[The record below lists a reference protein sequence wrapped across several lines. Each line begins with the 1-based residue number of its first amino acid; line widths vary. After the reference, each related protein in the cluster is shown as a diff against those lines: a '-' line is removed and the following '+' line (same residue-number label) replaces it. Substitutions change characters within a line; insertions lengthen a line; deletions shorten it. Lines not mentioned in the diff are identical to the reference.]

1 MDIKLRKISENIYEI
16 PQEKGMNVPVR
27 VYANDKLIEKMKE
40 DKTLIQGKNVASL
53 PGIQKYSIVMPDG
66 HEGYGFPVGGVAAF
80 DINEGIISPGGI
92 GYDIN
97 CGVRLLRTNLKYEE
111 IKPKLK
117 EIVNEIFRNVP
128 AGVGETGKI
137 VLSPGQF
144 KDAVEEGL
152 EWSYREGYAWK
163 EDLEHVESYGRLKD
177 ASIENVSDLA
187 IRRGIDQ
194 LGTIGSGN
202 HFIEIQLVDRIFDK
216 DIANKLGIYE
226 EGQVTVLIHTGSRG
240 FGHQIASDYI
250 DLGLK
255 KYREEINKLPDKELV
270 YLPFQSDDG
279 NNYWKSM
286 SAAAN
291 FAWNNRQIIT
301 YFIRKSFQK
310 VYNHPVED
318 IGLNVIY
325 DVAHNIAKIEEHKVD
340 GKKKKLIVHRKGA
353 TRAFPPGS
361 EELVEDYRKIGQP
374 VLIPGSMGTASYVLI
389 GSEKSMELSFGSSAH
404 GAGRNMSRA
413 AARRSFNYNEIIK
426 NLEERGIY
434 VKSTTKE
441 GVVEEVPEAYKNV
454 DEVVKVTDE
463 LGISKMVVRL
473 RPIAVIKG

>member
-202 HFIEIQLVDRIFDK
+202 HFIEIQIVDKIFDK

>member
-27 VYANDKLIEKMKE
+27 IYANDKLIEKMRE

-177 ASIENVSDLA
+177 ASIEYISDLA

-202 HFIEIQLVDRIFDK
+202 HFIEIQIVDKIFDK

-270 YLPFQSDDG
+270 YLPFQSEDG

-340 GKKKKLIVHRKGA
+340 GKKKKLVVHRKGA
-353 TRAFPPGS
+353 TRAFPSGS
-361 EELVEDYRKIGQP
+361 EELVEDYRNIGQP

-426 NLEERGIY
+426 NLEEKGIY

>member
-27 VYANDKLIEKMKE
+27 IYANDRLIEKMKE

-144 KDAVEEGL
+144 KDSVEEGL

-270 YLPFQSDDG
+270 YLLFQSDDG

>member
-27 VYANDKLIEKMKE
+27 VYANDKLIEKMRD

-53 PGIQKYSIVMPDG
+53 SGIQKYSIVMPDG

-80 DINEGIISPGGI
+80 DISEGIISPGGI

-111 IKPKLK
+111 IKSKLK

-137 VLSPGQF
+137 VLSAGQF

-177 ASIENVSDLA
+177 ASIENISDLS

-202 HFIEIQLVDRIFDK
+202 HFIEIQIVDKIFDK

-226 EGQVTVLIHTGSRG
+226 EGQVTILIHTGSRG

-270 YLPFQSDDG
+270 YLPFQSEDG

-310 VYNHPVED
+310 VYNHSIED
-318 IGLNVIY
+318 IGLNIVY
-325 DVAHNIAKIEEHKVD
+325 DVAHNIAKIEEYKVD
-340 GKKKKLIVHRKGA
+340 DKRKKLIVHRKGA

-374 VLIPGSMGTASYVLI
+374 VLIPGSMGTASYILI

-404 GAGRNMSRA
+404 GAGRNMSRTA
-413 AARRSFNYNEIIK
+413 AKRSFNYNEIIK

-463 LGISKMVVRL
+463 LSISKIVVRL

>member
-1 MDIKLRKISENIYEI
+1 MEIKLRKISENIYEI
-16 PQEKGMNVPVR
+16 PKEDNMNVPVR
-27 VYANDKLIEKMKE
+27 IYASDNLIEKMKQ
-40 DKTLIQGKNVASL
+40 DKTLIQGRNVATL
-53 PGIQKYSIVMPDG
+53 PGIQKYAVIMPDG

-117 EIVNEIFRNVP
+117 QIVDEIFRNVP

-137 VLSPGQF
+137 LLSPGQF
-144 KDAVEEGL
+144 REAVEEGL
-152 EWSYREGYAWK
+152 DWSYREGYAWK
-163 EDLEHVESYGRLKD
+163 EDLNHVESYGRLKD
-177 ASIENVSDLA
+177 ASIEYVSDLA

-194 LGTIGSGN
+194 LGTLGSGN
-202 HFIEIQLVDRIFDK
+202 HFLEIQVVDKIFDPE
-216 DIANKLGIYE
+216 IAKIMGIEE
-226 EGQVTVLIHTGSRG
+226 EGQVTILIHTGSRG

-250 DLGLK
+250 DLGMK
-255 KYREEINKLPDKELV
+255 KYRDIINKLPDRELV
-270 YLPFQSDDG
+270 YLPFQSEDG
-279 NNYWKSM
+279 QRYWKSM

-301 YFIRKSFQK
+301 YWVRKSFEK
-310 VYNHPVED
+310 VYNHPAED

-325 DVAHNIAKIEEHKVD
+325 DVAHNIAKIEEHKID
-340 GKKKKLIVHRKGA
+340 GKKKKVIVHRKGA
-353 TRAFPPGS
+353 TRAFPSGS
-361 EELVEDYRKIGQP
+361 EELVEEYRKIGQP
-374 VLIPGSMGTASYVLI
+374 VLIPGSMGTASYVLL
-389 GSEKSMELSFGSSAH
+389 GLDGSMELSFGSSAH
-404 GAGRNMSRA
+404 GAGRNLSRA
-413 AARRSFNYNEIIK
+413 AARRQFNYGNIIR
-426 NLEERGIY
+426 NLEEKGIL

-454 DEVVKVTDE
+454 DEVAKVTQD
-463 LGISKMVVRL
+463 LGISKIIVRL

>member
-27 VYANDKLIEKMKE
+27 VYANDKLIEKMRE

-177 ASIENVSDLA
+177 ASIEYISDLA

-202 HFIEIQLVDRIFDK
+202 HFIEIQIVDKIFDK

-226 EGQVTVLIHTGSRG
+226 EGQVTILIHTGSRG

-270 YLPFQSDDG
+270 YLPFQSEDG

-310 VYNHPVED
+310 VYSHPIED
-318 IGLNVIY
+318 MGLNVIY

-340 GKKKKLIVHRKGA
+340 GKKKKLIIHRKGA

-361 EELVEDYRKIGQP
+361 EELVEDYRSIGQP
-374 VLIPGSMGTASYVLI
+374 VLIPGSMGTASYILI

-413 AARRSFNYNEIIK
+413 AAKRSFNYNEIIK
-426 NLEERGIY
+426 NLEEMGIY

-454 DEVVKVTDE
+454 DEVVKVTDQ
-463 LGISKMVVRL
+463 LSISKMVVRL

>member
-177 ASIENVSDLA
+177 ASIEYISDLA

-202 HFIEIQLVDRIFDK
+202 HFIEIQVVDKIFDK

-226 EGQVTVLIHTGSRG
+226 EGQVTILIHTGSRG

-270 YLPFQSDDG
+270 YLPFQSEDG

-310 VYNHPVED
+310 VYSHPIED
-318 IGLNVIY
+318 MGLNVIY

-340 GKKKKLIVHRKGA
+340 GKKKKLIIHRKGA

-361 EELVEDYRKIGQP
+361 EELVEDYRSIGQP
-374 VLIPGSMGTASYVLI
+374 VLIPGSMGTASYILI

-413 AARRSFNYNEIIK
+413 AAKRSFNYNEIIK
-426 NLEERGIY
+426 NLEEMGIY

-454 DEVVKVTDE
+454 DEVVKVTDQ
-463 LGISKMVVRL
+463 LSISKMVVRL

>member
-1 MDIKLRKISENIYEI
+1 MEIKLRKISENIYEI
-16 PQEKGMNVPVR
+16 PKEDNMNVPVR
-27 VYANDKLIEKMKE
+27 IYASDNLIEKMKQ
-40 DKTLIQGKNVASL
+40 DKTLIQGRNVAIL
-53 PGIQKYSIVMPDG
+53 PGIQKYAVIMPDG

-117 EIVNEIFRNVP
+117 QIVDEIFRNVP

-137 VLSPGQF
+137 LLSPGQF
-144 KDAVEEGL
+144 REAVEEGL
-152 EWSYREGYAWK
+152 DWSYREGYAWK
-163 EDLEHVESYGRLKD
+163 EDLNHVESYGRLKD
-177 ASIENVSDLA
+177 ASIEYVSDLA

-194 LGTIGSGN
+194 LGTLGSGN
-202 HFIEIQLVDRIFDK
+202 HFLEIQVVDKIFDPE
-216 DIANKLGIYE
+216 IAKIMGIEE
-226 EGQVTVLIHTGSRG
+226 EGQVTILIHTGSRG

-250 DLGLK
+250 DLGMK
-255 KYREEINKLPDKELV
+255 KYRDIINKLPDRELV
-270 YLPFQSDDG
+270 YLPFQSEDG
-279 NNYWKSM
+279 QRYWKSM

-301 YFIRKSFQK
+301 YWVRKSFEK
-310 VYNHPVED
+310 VYNHPAED

-325 DVAHNIAKIEEHKVD
+325 DVAHNIAKIEEHKID
-340 GKKKKLIVHRKGA
+340 GKKKKVIVHRKGA
-353 TRAFPPGS
+353 TRAFPSGS
-361 EELVEDYRKIGQP
+361 EELVEEYRKIGQP
-374 VLIPGSMGTASYVLI
+374 VLIPGSMGTASYVLL
-389 GSEKSMELSFGSSAH
+389 GLDGSMELSFGSSAH
-404 GAGRNMSRA
+404 GAGRNLSRA
-413 AARRSFNYNEIIK
+413 AARRQFNYGNIIR
-426 NLEERGIY
+426 NLEEKGIL

-454 DEVVKVTDE
+454 DEVAKVTQD
-463 LGISKMVVRL
+463 LGISKIIVRL

>member
-1 MDIKLRKISENIYEI
+1 MDVKLRKISDNIYEI

-27 VYANDKLIEKMKE
+27 IYASDKLIEKMKE

-53 PGIQKYSIVMPDG
+53 PGIQEYSIIMPDG

-177 ASIENVSDLA
+177 ASIEYVSDLA

-202 HFIEIQLVDRIFDK
+202 HFIEIQVVDKIFDK

-226 EGQVTVLIHTGSRG
+226 EGQVTILIHTGSRG
-240 FGHQIASDYI
+240 FGHQIASDYV

-255 KYREEINKLPDKELV
+255 KYREEISKLPDKELV
-270 YLPFQSDDG
+270 YLPFQSEEG
-279 NNYWKSM
+279 ANYWKSM

-318 IGLNVIY
+318 IGLNVVY

-340 GKKKKLIVHRKGA
+340 GKKRKLIVHRKGA

-413 AARRSFNYNEIIK
+413 AARRSFNYNEIIR

-454 DEVVKVTDE
+454 DEIVKVTDE
-463 LGISKMVVRL
+463 LGISKIVARL